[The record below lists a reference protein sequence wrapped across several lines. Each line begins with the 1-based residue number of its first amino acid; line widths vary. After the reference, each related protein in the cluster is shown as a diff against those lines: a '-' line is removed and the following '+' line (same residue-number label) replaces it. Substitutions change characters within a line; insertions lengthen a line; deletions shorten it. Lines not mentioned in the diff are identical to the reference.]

1 MVKRRYIE
9 HDVNLY
15 ERNVSVCA
23 RRHKYNERAAFHPG
37 YYIKEIVEESG
48 LTQEDFAKR
57 LNTTPKNLSIL
68 IRGEQSLSIDIATK
82 LSRML
87 GTTVAYWLNLQQA
100 YDALV
105 AEFISE
111 EELQKEREVFKHIDY
126 KYFIDNFGFPN
137 LYKNVDAQIK
147 LVREFLRVASLTVLR
162 ENDLAVSFR
171 SYSENLNE
179 SNTIKANVMVQIAI
193 NKVLKAEAPKY
204 NKKKFERAIEYSLTQ
219 TTNHAG
225 FFPLIK
231 KAFQEAGVIIV
242 ALPNLSGSGIS
253 GATKR
258 VDGKILLM
266 VNDRKKYAD
275 TFWFTLFH
283 EIGHIINGD
292 YGITFENNKNLAE
305 SDADYYAQN
314 KLIPLDKYEEFIRR
328 RQLFTEEVIRDFAEE
343 IDRDPGIV
351 LGRLQNDGLVSF
363 KERDLSDKLRQKYKV
378 LIV

>member
-1 MVKRRYIE
+1 M
-9 HDVNLY
+9 
-15 ERNVSVCA
+15 
-23 RRHKYNERAAFHPG
+23 
-37 YYIKEIVEESG
+37 
-48 LTQEDFAKR
+48 
-57 LNTTPKNLSIL
+57 

-100 YDALV
+100 YDDLV

-171 SYSENLNE
+171 SFSENLNE
-179 SNTIKANVMVQIAI
+179 SNIIKANVMVQIAI

-266 VNDRKKYAD
+266 VNDRRKYAD

-305 SDADYYAQN
+305 CDADYYAQN
-314 KLIPLDKYEEFIRR
+314 KLIPLDKYEEFIGR